1 MYKEK
6 EKQKRT
12 QQVKRV
18 CWKWRA
24 NAVRRKKLG
33 GELEE
38 EEERIRDKQAEHTSV
53 PSQHC
58 WGGCNFTLCQV
69 HNQSPGVHVCARWS
83 AVRGGVGRGVHQMK
97 R

>member
-12 QQVKRV
+12 QQVKR
-18 CWKWRA
+18 A
-24 NAVRRKKLG
+24 RRKWG
-33 GELEE
+33 GGMRGDKERKEREGEREEGEE
-38 EEERIRDKQAEHTSV
+38 EEERIKDKQAEHTSV

-69 HNQSPGVHVCARWS
+69 HNQSPARVCTCVS
-83 AVRGGVGRGVHQMK
+83 AH
-97 R
+97 